1 MEAGGKPGV
10 RRQTGDPVSS
20 PEAAFSEIPLCPGGC
35 SLEAHP
41 REARWLRVSRGRERS
56 SEPSPSLLIF
66 GLTSFSASSGGS
78 GSRQWIRRAAGHVQE
93 GAGAAA

>member
-20 PEAAFSEIPLCPGGC
+20 PEAAFSEMPLCPGGC
-35 SLEAHP
+35 S